1 MGFLGFGKK
10 AISKKTAA
18 ARETLGRIENKDTVE
33 AGIALGV
40 WVTFADKKA
49 DESELLQLEK
59 CIKNEDAFQTYIA
72 DVPAMI
78 DKWIGKF
85 KDFHRGAVLDAKKEI
100 ADLKG
105 DPTNAAKV
113 LVIGLSVADDDGIG
127 EDEKAVLN
135 EAATILGLRLEN
147 YL

>member
-1 MGFLGFGKK
+1 MGFWSFGSK
-10 AISKKTAA
+10 AVSKKTAA

-40 WVTFADKKA
+40 WTTFADKKA
-49 DESELLQLEK
+49 DESELMQLEK
-59 CIKNEDAFQTYIA
+59 CIKNEDAFQNHVA

-85 KDFHRGAVLDAKKEI
+85 KDFHRGAVLDAKKELS
-100 ADLKG
+100 DLKG

-127 EDEKAVLN
+127 DDEREVLK
-135 EAATILGLRLEN
+135 EAATIMGLRLED
-147 YL
+147 YI

>member
-1 MGFLGFGKK
+1 MGFFNFGKK

-33 AGIALGV
+33 AGVALGV

-49 DESELLQLEK
+49 DESELEQLDK
-59 CIKNEDAFQTYIA
+59 CIKNEDAFATYQSE
-72 DVPAMI
+72 VPAMI

-85 KDFHRGAVLDAKKEI
+85 KDFHRGAVLDAKKEL
-100 ADLKG
+100 ADLKN

-127 EDEKAVLN
+127 DEEKTVLA
-135 EAATILGLRLEN
+135 EAAAILGLRLDT